1 MRVTEVVWL
10 PQYAEKLL
18 TKHHV
23 LPLEAED
30 VLFGRPHVKFVE
42 RGLQSDEDLFAAYGQ
57 TEEGRYLVVF
67 FILKAGHRAL
77 VISARD
83 MDTKERKSYGR
94 RK

>member
-10 PQYAEKLL
+10 PQYEEKLL

-42 RGLQSDEDLFAAYGQ
+42 RGLQSD
-57 TEEGRYLVVF
+57 
-67 FILKAGHRAL
+67 
-77 VISARD
+77 
-83 MDTKERKSYGR
+83 
-94 RK
+94 